1 MHAGGLGSGWESR
14 LGRHA
19 VSLAAASVA
28 HTGPWIPAML
38 LAIWAGITD
47 WRFRRIP
54 NWLTLSGFAVGMV
67 VNAALFRWSGVKS
80 ALLGTALGLGL
91 LLPFVLIRALGGG
104 DWKLAGAL
112 GACLGPRQLVSVLV
126 GAIFLAGFMALVVV
140 IYTGRLKRTLVNIGY
155 ILAAFLSLR
164 LPPRDVSLENPQA
177 TKIPLG
183 VAIAAS
189 VLVYGIG
196 EAIGKL

>member
-1 MHAGGLGSGWESR
+1 
-14 LGRHA
+14 
-19 VSLAAASVA
+19 
-28 HTGPWIPAML
+28 ML

-54 NWLTLSGFAVGMV
+54 NWLTVSGFAAGVV

-104 DWKLAGAL
+104 DWKLGGAL
-112 GACLGPRQLVSVLV
+112 GACLGPRQLISVLIGTV
-126 GAIFLAGFMALVVV
+126 FLAGLMALVVV
-140 IYTGRLKRTLVNIGY
+140 IYTGRLKQTLLNMAHV
-155 ILAAFLSLR
+155 LAAFFSLR
-164 LPPRDVSLENPQA
+164 LPPRDISLDNPQA

-183 VAIAAS
+183 VAMAAA